1 MAGVVVLAAPAVV
14 LRLTGTH
21 PSPVPGMILFGA
33 GVLGA
38 AVLLMWAAETARRD
52 MSGALALALLALI
65 AVLPE
70 YAVDLYYAYAAGS
83 KPEYAA
89 YAAANMTGANRLLVG
104 VGWALVVLAFT
115 LGSRHIARKRGVPPE
130 ERREVRPVLLRRHHR
145 IELGFLAVAAVI
157 AFIPALVGE
166 IGWYVALA
174 LIFLYVLYVVRIAR
188 SPDED
193 EEEPVG
199 VAAALSALPTEA
211 RRVTTAVLF
220 LLGAV
225 VIFACA
231 EPFAESLVNAGSSLG
246 IDRFL
251 LVQWLAPLASE
262 APELIVAVVFA
273 WRLRDADAMGAL
285 LSSKVNQWTLLIGTL
300 PFAYQLGGGSWSLPL
315 DSRQTEEVLLTAAQ
329 TVLGLAVLVDLVFR
343 RREAVMLFALF
354 VVQFVLPW
362 HGARL
367 FLSAVYLAAGFTI
380 LFLKKDDLLA
390 ALRTVVQ
397 PADAR
402 PDDGGGG
409 GDGSSGNGNGK
420 GKGKGNADRSAE

>member
-1 MAGVVVLAAPAVV
+1 MSALTPLSDRTIAARMAGVVVLAAPAVV
-14 LRLTGTH
+14 LRLSGTH
-21 PSPVPGMILFGA
+21 PSPVPSMIFFGA

-38 AVLLMWAAETARRD
+38 AILLMWASETARRD

-70 YAVDLYYAYAAGS
+70 YAVDLYYAYAAGT
-83 KPEYAA
+83 KPEYTA

-115 LGSRHIARKRGVPPE
+115 LGSRRLVRKRGGSARE
-130 ERREVRPVLLRRHHR
+130 EIRPVRLRGHHR
-145 IELGFLAVAAVI
+145 IELGFLAIAAVV
-157 AFIPALVGE
+157 AFVPALAGE
-166 IGWYVALA
+166 IGWYVAIV
-174 LIFLYVLYVVRIAR
+174 LIYLYVLYVVRIAR
-188 SPDED
+188 IGTED

-199 VAAALSALPTEA
+199 VPAVLAALPTEA

-231 EPFAESLVNAGSSLG
+231 EPFAESLVNAGSTLG

-273 WRLRDADAMGAL
+273 WRLRDSDAIGTL

-300 PFAYQLGGGSWSLPL
+300 PIAFRLGGGDWSLPL
-315 DSRQTEEVLLTAAQ
+315 DARQTEEVLLTAAQ
-329 TVLGLAVLVDLVFR
+329 TVLGLALLVDLEFR
-343 RREAVMLFALF
+343 RREAALLFALF
-354 VVQFVLPW
+354 AAQFVLPW
-362 HGARL
+362 HGVRL
-367 FLSAVYLAAGFTI
+367 FLSGVYLAAGFTI
-380 LFLKKDDLLA
+380 LTLKKDDMVA
-390 ALRTVVQ
+390 ALRAVAR
-397 PADAR
+397 PADEGR
-402 PDDGGGG
+402 G
-409 GDGSSGNGNGK
+409 
-420 GKGKGNADRSAE
+420 SAE

>member
-1 MAGVVVLAAPAVV
+1 MSALTPLSDRTIAARMAGAVVLAAPAVV

-21 PSPVPGMILFGA
+21 PSPVPSMIIFGA

-38 AVLLMWAAETARRD
+38 AILLMWASETARRD
-52 MSGALALALLALI
+52 MSGALALALLALV

-83 KPEYAA
+83 KPEYSA

-115 LGSRHIARKRGVPPE
+115 LGSRHVIRKTRASPRERE
-130 ERREVRPVLLRRHHR
+130 EIRPVRLRGHHR
-145 IELGFLAVAAVI
+145 IELGFLAIASVVAFV
-157 AFIPALVGE
+157 PALAGE
-166 IGWYVALA
+166 IGWYVAIV
-174 LIFLYVLYVVRIAR
+174 LIYLYILYVVRIAR
-188 SPDED
+188 SGDED

-199 VAAALSALPTEA
+199 VPAVLVALPTEA

-273 WRLRDADAMGAL
+273 WRLRDADALGTL
-285 LSSKVNQWTLLIGTL
+285 LSSKVNQWTLLIGSL
-300 PFAYQLGGGSWSLPL
+300 PFAFKLGGGDWSLPL
-315 DSRQTEEVLLTAAQ
+315 DARQTEEVLLTAAQ
-329 TVLGLAVLVDLVFR
+329 TVLGLALLVDLVFR
-343 RREAVMLFALF
+343 RREAVLLFALF
-354 VVQFVLPW
+354 VAQFVLPW
-362 HGARL
+362 HGVRL
-367 FLSAVYLAAGFTI
+367 FLSGVYLAAGFTV
-380 LFLKKDDLLA
+380 LFLKKDDLVA
-390 ALRTVVQ
+390 ALRAVAR
-397 PADAR
+397 PADER
-402 PDDGGGG
+402 G
-409 GDGSSGNGNGK
+409 
-420 GKGKGNADRSAE
+420 SAE